1 MVIPQF
7 FNKVKSIYYEISKV
21 ELQVVIGKTRMK
33 RIVIHGLILEYQ
45 SLLLLGV
52 FKETKQRRKLNRK
65 KNQLKKLQ
73 KNSVRFRVGSKP
85 LKLFTGPVQFV
96 TLTNQGIKD
105 IFYLKPNSLIYFSLT
120 ATLTPPT
127 STICY
132 LLSHNPSSLSLI
144 FDLLIAM
151 HHVFFPVTLFLTF
164 IYY

>member
-73 KNSVRFRVGSKP
+73 KKSVRFRVGSKP

-96 TLTNQGIKD
+96 TLTNQGIKG
-105 IFYLKPNSLIYFSLT
+105 IFYFKPNSLIYFSLT
-120 ATLTPPT
+120 ATLTPPPQQFALFSPT
-127 STICY
+127 T
-132 LLSHNPSSLSLI
+132 LP
-144 FDLLIAM
+144 
-151 HHVFFPVTLFLTF
+151 LFL
-164 IYY
+164 